1 MRRLSASQWLVIG
14 AAAVCTVLLS
24 FVSTTAPGPEAPAVM
39 QHEGHAH
46 TLEEQVAEARKRLPA
61 EAAAHVNAIEGAIAT
76 NRDHV
81 RRGQMYD
88 SLIRFVGMRKEPVLA
103 AWLAEQKAIKNSGSG
118 SDWQYAGERYRSS
131 ALFQQ
136 DPDNGPALFEA
147 AIRCFGKALELEP
160 KNLDAK
166 VGLGITYVQG
176 SQDPMQ
182 GIAMLLEV
190 VEADSTN
197 INAHLALGDFSM
209 QRGAPDKAIARYSA
223 ALRLRPDLY
232 ALHVSLGDAYKE
244 LGDTVNALRHYE
256 EYVKMETDPV
266 VKNNVENEIRKL
278 RMNPPKP

>member
-14 AAAVCTVLLS
+14 AAAVCTVLLG
-24 FVSTTAPGPEAPAVM
+24 FVSTTPSGPKAPVVT

-88 SLIRFVGMRKEPVLA
+88 SLIRYVGMRKEPVLA
-103 AWLAEQKAIKNSGSG
+103 AWLAEQKAARNNGSG
-118 SDWQYAGERYRSS
+118 SDWQHAGERYRSS
-131 ALFQQ
+131 ALFQE
-136 DPDNGPALFEA
+136 DAGNGPALFDA

-160 KNLDAK
+160 RNLDAK

-209 QRGAPDKAIARYSA
+209 QRGAPDKAIVRYLA
-223 ALRLRPDLY
+223 ALRLVPF
-232 ALHVSLGDAYKE
+232 LG
-244 LGDTVNALRHYE
+244 
-256 EYVKMETDPV
+256 
-266 VKNNVENEIRKL
+266 
-278 RMNPPKP
+278 